1 MTLPMFW
8 VVINNGKKK
17 IKIMKTAINI
27 ENLKCGGCAST
38 IKKGLLN
45 IEGVQQVDIDVE
57 NSIVSIES
65 INNNLEAIKAKLSK
79 LGYPEVGDKN
89 TVLHKAK
96 SFVSCAVG
104 RIDS

>member
-1 MTLPMFW
+1 
-8 VVINNGKKK
+8 
-17 IKIMKTAINI
+17 MKANIEI
-27 ENLKCGGCAST
+27 ENLKCGGCAAT
-38 IKKGLLN
+38 IKKGILGLEGISEVN
-45 IEGVQQVDIDVE
+45 IDIE
-57 NSIVSIES
+57 KSIVSISLE
-65 INNNLEAIKAKLSK
+65 NDNLEEIKAKLSK

>member
-1 MTLPMFW
+1 MEKRKLEM
-8 VVINNGKKK
+8 
-17 IKIMKTAINI
+17 MKAEIQI
-27 ENLKCGGCAST
+27 ENLKCGGCAAT
-38 IKKGLLN
+38 IKKGILGL
-45 IEGVQQVDIDVE
+45 EGINEVNVDVE
-57 NSIVSIES
+57 KSIVSIASEKE
-65 INNNLEAIKAKLSK
+65 NLEEIKAKLSK

>member
-1 MTLPMFW
+1 M
-8 VVINNGKKK
+8 NQN
-17 IKIMKTAINI
+17 INI

-38 IKKGLLN
+38 IIKGLSG
-45 IEGVQQVDIDVE
+45 IDGVKDITVDVE
-57 NSIVSIES
+57 NSMVSFSSE
-65 INNNLEAIKAKLSK
+65 EATLNAVKEKLSK

-104 RIDS
+104 RVNS

>member
-1 MTLPMFW
+1 
-8 VVINNGKKK
+8 
-17 IKIMKTAINI
+17 MKAEIQI

-38 IKKGLLN
+38 IKKGILA
-45 IEGVQQVDIDVE
+45 IEGVSEIDIDIE
-57 NSIVSIES
+57 KSIVSITSE
-65 INNNLEAIKAKLSK
+65 NENVEEIKLKLSK

-104 RIDS
+104 RMDS

>member
-1 MTLPMFW
+1 MTTD
-8 VVINNGKKK
+8 IQ
-17 IKIMKTAINI
+17 I
-27 ENLKCGGCAST
+27 ENLKCGGCAAT
-38 IKKGLLN
+38 IKKGLLTLEN
-45 IEGVQQVDIDVE
+45 INEVTVDVE
-57 NSIVSIES
+57 KSIVSVTS
-65 INNNLEAIKAKLSK
+65 DKDNLEAVKEKLSK